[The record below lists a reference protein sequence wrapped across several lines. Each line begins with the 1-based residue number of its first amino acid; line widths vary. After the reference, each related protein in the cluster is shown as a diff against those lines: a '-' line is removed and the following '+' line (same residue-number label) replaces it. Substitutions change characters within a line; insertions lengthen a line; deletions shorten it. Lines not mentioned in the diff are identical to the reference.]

1 MIFIGNLSIK
11 YYRKVVHVF
20 SYYLRKLTKD
30 YSGIFTLRYKILQ
43 LNKFSDSKIYSF
55 IWRTYEDR
63 RLIDFV

>member
-1 MIFIGNLSIK
+1 MLFVGNYK
-11 YYRKVVHVF
+11 DKNYRKAVHDF

-30 YSGIFTLRYKILQ
+30 YPGIFTLRHKILQ

-55 IWRTYEDR
+55 IWRIYEDR